1 MFHTE
6 QKGLFVQKRGD
17 LMSQQAPDRRSQR
30 TQQALIEALIAM
42 LSIKHYDAISIQ
54 DIVEKANVGRS
65 TFYAHYQT
73 KDDLLITG
81 FGRVLDMLLGFV
93 VLSESNN
100 HLELDTTALFQHAS
114 GHYDL
119 YKTLAWGSGL
129 DILTR
134 DGHNTL
140 NLKIHERL
148 SQLMTGKD
156 ISSVSLSILSYH
168 LAGSLLLL
176 LKWWLDNKM
185 PNSPEQ
191 MNETVQQLVMPG
203 IRSTLGFV

>member
-1 MFHTE
+1 
-6 QKGLFVQKRGD
+6 
-17 LMSQQAPDRRSQR
+17 MSQQIQDRRSQR
-30 TQQALIEALIAM
+30 TQQALIDALIAL

-73 KDDLLITG
+73 KDDLLIMG
-81 FGRVLDMLLGFV
+81 FGRVLDMLLEFV
-93 VLSESNN
+93 VLSETNN
-100 HLELDTTALFQHAS
+100 HLELDTTSLFQHAR
-114 GHYDL
+114 GHYEL

-129 DILTR
+129 DILIR
-134 DGHNTL
+134 DGHNSL
-140 NLKIHERL
+140 RLKVQERL
-148 SQLMTGKD
+148 TQFKTGKD
-156 ISSVSLSILSYH
+156 LSSDALSILSYH

-191 MNETVQQLVMPG
+191 MNEMVQQLVMPG
-203 IRSTLGFV
+203 IRITLGIA

>member
-1 MFHTE
+1 
-6 QKGLFVQKRGD
+6 
-17 LMSQQAPDRRSQR
+17 MSQQTQDRRSLR
-30 TQQALIEALIAM
+30 TQHALIDALIAL

-73 KDDLLITG
+73 KDDLLIMG

-93 VLSESNN
+93 VLNETDN

-114 GHYDL
+114 GHYEL

-134 DGHNTL
+134 DGHNSL
-140 NLKIHERL
+140 SLKVQDRL
-148 SQLMTGKD
+148 TQFMKGKE
-156 ISSVSLSILSYH
+156 ISSETLSILSYH

-176 LKWWLDNKM
+176 LKWWMENKM
-185 PNSPEQ
+185 PKSPEQ
-191 MNETVQQLVMPG
+191 MNEIVQQLVMPG
-203 IRSTLGFV
+203 IRATLGFI